1 VTRSILVVDDEL
13 DICEFVQDVA
23 EDLSFEVAITTS
35 ASEIDSV
42 QFDKLDAIVMD
53 LSMPNMDGI
62 ELIRYLAENNCS
74 ASLILMSGL
83 DSGVLATAERL
94 ARERGLTVLGAV
106 TKPIDI
112 TTLETFLKLVP
123 LVALRPEISV
133 SIPGSVADK
142 SDFSADEL
150 AQAIAA
156 GQINPW
162 FQPRINLGD
171 MTFVGVEALA
181 RWQHPIE
188 GMIPPDRFI
197 PQAEACGQ
205 IDALTVSMVE
215 QSLAE
220 VARWQTQGVTLDV
233 SINYSAHSLADLD
246 LPDYLTRLAASND
259 LKPDRVTVE
268 ITESSVLTEIQN
280 SLDVLTRLRMK
291 GFQLS
296 IDDFGTGFSSMQ
308 QLQNIPFT
316 ELKIDQSFVKRA
328 LNDKDARAIV
338 ETTVDLGRRLVMSV
352 IAEGVEDRETLEL
365 LKSCQCDQAQG
376 YLFAKPMPGREILA
390 WAAAWPS
397 VASSYLV

>member
-1 VTRSILVVDDEL
+1 VTRSILVVDDEQ

-23 EDLSFEVAITTS
+23 EDLAFNVAITTS
-35 ASEIDSV
+35 TSEIASV

-53 LSMPNMDGI
+53 LSMPDMDGI
-62 ELIRYLAENNCS
+62 ELIRYLAENKCS

-112 TTLETFLKLVP
+112 ATLETLLELVP
-123 LVALRPEISV
+123 SAAHPRQVSV
-133 SIPGSVADK
+133 SGSAAAK
-142 SDFSADEL
+142 SDFSVEEL
-150 AQAIAA
+150 AQAISM
-156 GQINPW
+156 GQIKPW
-162 FQPRINLGD
+162 FQPRINLVD

-181 RWQHPIE
+181 RWQHPVN
-188 GMIPPDRFI
+188 GMIPPDKFI
-197 PQAEACGQ
+197 PVAEESGQ
-205 IDALTVSMVE
+205 IGALTVSMVE

-220 VARWQTQGVTLDV
+220 VARWQTEGVTLDV
-233 SINYSAHSLADLD
+233 SINYSAHSLTDLD
-246 LPDYLTRLAASND
+246 LPDYLTGLVASNN

-268 ITESSVLTEIQN
+268 ITESSVVTEIQN

-291 GFQLS
+291 GFELS

-328 LNDKDARAIV
+328 LSDKDARAIV

-352 IAEGVEDRETLEL
+352 IAEGVEDREMLEL
-365 LKSCQCDQAQG
+365 LKGCHCDQAQG
-376 YLFAKPMPGREILA
+376 YFFAKPMPGSEILE

-397 VASSYLV
+397 VASGYMD